1 MMRLSGPKMLGM
13 TALIPPAWTARFLF
27 VVSAAGAALALRVS
41 WDYPLAGVAILCVI
55 GATVA
60 WRLRARW
67 RVRRIFRSG
76 DVEGVLTWWR
86 DSLRRIPHPE
96 TMGPLMTATAFAAY
110 GWLEKAREAL
120 RHAERGPAWD
130 AAIEHRLFLD
140 TLLLTFEGD
149 GDAAIQRAN
158 ALESLPLPP
167 AQPGLVERV
176 QVLRGAVGALAR
188 AFAHQRREGDAQLL
202 MNAGDSSPLV
212 HWAMRYAAAIIAV
225 DEGQLIEA
233 RGLLEDAPEWPAESC
248 FRRFHAEID
257 AEVTRLETGETSATP
272 EA

>member
-1 MMRLSGPKMLGM
+1 M
-13 TALIPPAWTARFLF
+13 TTLIPPAWTARLLF
-27 VVSAAGAALALRVS
+27 VASAAGAALALRVS
-41 WDYPLAGVAILCVI
+41 WDYPLAGVAILAAI
-55 GATVA
+55 GATLT

-110 GWLEKAREAL
+110 GWLDKAREAL

-158 ALESLPLPP
+158 ALASLPLPP
-167 AQPGLVERV
+167 AQAGLVDRV

-188 AFAHQRREGDAQLL
+188 AFAHQGKEGDAQLL
-202 MNAGDSSPLV
+202 KSAGDSSPLV
-212 HWAMRYAAAIIAV
+212 HWAMRYGAAIIAV
-225 DEGQLIEA
+225 DEGELDQA
-233 RGLLEDAPEWPAESC
+233 RGLLEGAPTWPQESC
-248 FRRFHAEID
+248 FRRFHEEID
-257 AEVTRLETGETSATP
+257 AELVRRKTDDGEPSPP

>member
-1 MMRLSGPKMLGM
+1 MKGM
-13 TALIPPAWTARFLF
+13 THLIPPAWTARFLF
-27 VVSAAGAALALRVS
+27 VASAAGAAVALRVS
-41 WDYPLAGVAILCVI
+41 WDHPLAGVGILVAIGL
-55 GATVA
+55 TLA

-158 ALESLPLPP
+158 ALASLPLPP
-167 AQPGLVERV
+167 SQPGLSDRVE
-176 QVLRGAVGALAR
+176 VLRGAVGALAR
-188 AFAHQRREGDAQLL
+188 AFSHQGREGDTQLL
-202 MNAGDSSPLV
+202 MSAGDSSPLI
-212 HWAMRYAAAIIAV
+212 HWAMRYGAAIIAV
-225 DEGQLIEA
+225 DEGELAQA
-233 RGLLEDAPEWPAESC
+233 RGLLEDAPAWPAESC

-257 AEVTRLETGETSATP
+257 AEVTRLETGDAPPAP